1 MIVIVEKNKDGKI
14 VVTEEQLK
22 QWLEEA
28 RAEGY
33 REGQAG
39 NTSPSLTWTPGTKTP
54 NITALYEPAPW
65 WTNPDIKPFE
75 VTCGTT
81 PDATTVP
88 NSKITTNAE
97 PGSCETAKAI
107 NYHGEPLESTL
118 PDATQSSANEWF
130 NSLVKDLSQNTLS
143 NS

>member
-22 QWLEEA
+22 KWLDEA

-33 REGQAG
+33 REGLEAGRAQAQTPSTTSIPPTITWG
-39 NTSPSLTWTPGTKTP
+39 PGVTSPDPTVP
-54 NITALYEPAPW
+54 YEPAPW
-65 WTNPDIKPFE
+65 WTNPCVKPLE
-75 VTCGTT
+75 ATCGTT

-88 NSKITTNAE
+88 NSTTKTNAKS
-97 PGSCETAKAI
+97 GS
-107 NYHGEPLESTL
+107 STI
-118 PDATQSSANEWF
+118 ANQRSANEEF
-130 NSLVKDLSQNTLS
+130 NALIKDLSRPSLS

>member
-1 MIVIVEKNKDGKI
+1 MIVIVKKNKDGKI

-22 QWLEEA
+22 KWLEEA

-33 REGQAG
+33 REGLEAGRAQAQTPST
-39 NTSPSLTWTPGTKTP
+39 TSIPPTITWGPGV
-54 NITALYEPAPW
+54 
-65 WTNPDIKPFE
+65 NPLE

-88 NSKITTNAE
+88 NFTIKTNAKS
-97 PGSCETAKAI
+97 GSYTTIA
-107 NYHGEPLESTL
+107 N
-118 PDATQSSANEWF
+118 QRSANEEF
-130 NSLVKDLSQNTLS
+130 NALIKDLSQPSLS